1 MTATNPEDLQSSKE
15 ETPCVN
21 QHLGATLGNIHLD

>member
-15 ETPCVN
+15 ETPVSTN
-21 QHLGATLGNIHLD
+21 SLGATLGNLHLD